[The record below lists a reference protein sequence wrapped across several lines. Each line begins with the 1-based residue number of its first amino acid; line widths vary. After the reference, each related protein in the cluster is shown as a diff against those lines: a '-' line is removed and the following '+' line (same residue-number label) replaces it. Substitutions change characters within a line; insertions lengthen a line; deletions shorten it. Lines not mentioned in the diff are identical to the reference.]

1 LSSSTLTLPQR
12 EQHRRPSTAAADATS
27 PTAPR
32 SPWARTRHDLVIW
45 LVLSDLFAVA
55 VPFWLAL
62 LGGHLPLVWSAT
74 TVGISMVLIAWFL
87 GALGIDAV
95 EQAGP
100 GTGRC
105 VAAAA
110 GAALEPGSHAA
121 QIANGGV
128 AGAGAGGPGR
138 WSSVARRAAAA
149 AATGSMAAR
158 SSVRAPSVGPGG
170 SASSRQRTS

>member
-62 LGGHLPLVWSAT
+62 LGGPLPLVGSAT

-95 EQAGP
+95 EQALLE
-100 GTGRC
+100 TLTALTHD
-105 VAAAA
+105 VAASLSRIHPATTSA
-110 GAALEPGSHAA
+110 W
-121 QIANGGV
+121 
-128 AGAGAGGPGR
+128 GGPDEHGV
-138 WSSVARRAAAA
+138 W
-149 AATGSMAAR
+149 TLDL
-158 SSVRAPSVGPGG
+158 
-170 SASSRQRTS
+170 SASLPFHP